1 MQDPHVEVLYYEF
14 LSLDSRHD
22 YSHAAVWQG
31 NLGGF
36 NCHLAGGQLEAR
48 PQGHY
53 PDLQSARD
61 ALEPHLRDWVFW
73 AELNDSIRIAFVPGG
88 ARVVDRVSGDVAV
101 EAQAASAVGIVG
113 GNVTVSL
120 GHGSYPS
127 PAPSNVSV
135 SPLVSELMGWVRALR
150 DRQHP
155 MLVTANLFHTRL
167 LDEYDGLD
175 RAAVALNVTPQ
186 VLRKLGELSAKNDP
200 VERRKVKGP
209 VVPLTEAER
218 QWILAVLPKLT
229 LQAAKIAAGASPPQ
243 LNMADPGLPRL

>member
-22 YSHAAVWQG
+22 FSETAPWQG

-36 NCHLAGGQLEAR
+36 VCHLVGGQLEAL

-53 PDLQSARD
+53 PDPQSARD

-73 AELNDSIRIAFVPGG
+73 SELNDSIRIAFVPGG
-88 ARVVDRVSGDVAV
+88 ARVVDRASGAVAA
-101 EAQAASAVGIVG
+101 EAQTASAIGIV
-113 GNVTVSL
+113 GNVTVKL

-127 PAPSNVSV
+127 PAPTDVSV

-150 DRQHP
+150 ERQHP
-155 MLVTANLFHTRL
+155 MLVTANLFYTQL
-167 LDEYDGLD
+167 LEEYGGLN
-175 RAAVALNVTPQ
+175 RAAAALNVTPQ
-186 VLRKLGELSAKNDP
+186 ILRKLGELSAKNDP

-209 VVPLTEAER
+209 VVPLTEAEH

-229 LQAAKIAAGASPPQ
+229 LQAAKIAAGSSPPR
-243 LNMADPGLPRL
+243 LNMADPELPKL